1 MCDIICHRFLT
12 LVSHCLSHKSS
23 LIRRLAGNSI
33 LSNNVTSP
41 IGRNLV
47 YCARRYNFAVSDFLN
62 GIIEPT
68 HVIRLHNIN
77 SHSQARVT
85 DVELLQ
91 ELINLREGS
100 LSFTDDPSFLSHDEI
115 RDIIDYICSH

>member
-1 MCDIICHRFLT
+1 MGL
-12 LVSHCLSHKSS
+12 
-23 LIRRLAGNSI
+23 
-33 LSNNVTSP
+33 
-41 IGRNLV
+41 
-47 YCARRYNFAVSDFLN
+47 
-62 GIIEPT
+62 EPT

-85 DVELLQ
+85 DVELRQ
-91 ELINLREGS
+91 ELTNLREGS